1 MFMFKKKIILMC
13 FLSICL
19 TASAMAGGHSE
30 KFTISGTC
38 TAKQFQVRMMGEM
51 PLQFVGE
58 MNCVEYAEMGGK
70 QMDLNSSCTYAGV
83 VIPGQKPMNNFTN
96 TCHAF
101 DADGDSIFMRFTGK
115 DPLGAPSGT
124 GQIVMLAGTGKFKG
138 ISGKA
143 NGNWQ
148 QSVNNVVDPMR
159 WAATYQAV
167 GSVKMN

>member
-1 MFMFKKKIILMC
+1 MLRKIALMC
-13 FLSICL
+13 LLSICL
-19 TASAMAGGHSE
+19 SASAMAGSHSG

-38 TAKQFQVRMMGEM
+38 TAKQFQIRMMGEM

-58 MNCVEYAEMGGK
+58 MNCVEYAEMAGK

-83 VIPGQKPMNNFTN
+83 VIPGQKPMNEFTN

-101 DADGDSIFMRFTGK
+101 DADGDSIFWRFTGK

-124 GQIVMLAGTGKFKG
+124 GQIVMIAGTGKFKG

-167 GSVKMN
+167 GNVKMN

>member
-1 MFMFKKKIILMC
+1 MLKKIVLMC
-13 FLSICL
+13 LLSICL
-19 TASAMAGGHSE
+19 SASAMAGSHSG

-38 TAKQFQVRMMGEM
+38 TAKQFQIRMMGEM

-101 DADGDSIFMRFTGK
+101 DADGDCIFMRFTGK
-115 DPLGAPSGT
+115 DPLSAPSET
-124 GQIVMLAGTGKFKG
+124 GQIMMLAGTGKFKG

>member
-1 MFMFKKKIILMC
+1 
-13 FLSICL
+13 
-19 TASAMAGGHSE
+19 
-30 KFTISGTC
+30 
-38 TAKQFQVRMMGEM
+38 
-51 PLQFVGE
+51 
-58 MNCVEYAEMGGK
+58 
-70 QMDLNSSCTYAGV
+70 MDLNSSCTYAGV
-83 VIPGQKPMNNFTN
+83 VIPGQKPVNNFTN

>member
-1 MFMFKKKIILMC
+1 MFMFKKIILMS
-13 FLSICL
+13 FLSIWL

-38 TAKQFQVRMMGEM
+38 TAKQFQIRMMGEM